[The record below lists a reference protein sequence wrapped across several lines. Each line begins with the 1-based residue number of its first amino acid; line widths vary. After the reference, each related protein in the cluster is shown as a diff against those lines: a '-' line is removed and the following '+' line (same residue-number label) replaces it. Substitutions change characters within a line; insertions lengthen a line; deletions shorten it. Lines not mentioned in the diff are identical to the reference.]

1 MPNTSDLI
9 RKTTFVYPPNLHEL
23 DLASMVTMYRSR
35 GEPRKAAPGKML
47 ACALTKELIRE
58 GKWWFGLYYSQSSWD
73 SLLTKNAKG
82 VPMTPTEFLAMG
94 KIATS
99 QEPVYREFLEVQLD
113 VSPKLS
119 YLLLNDLKQ
128 FGFVLED
135 PQSVLTL
142 SLDGEKA
149 LDGLSRRLFEKRFQP
164 DLLFDTLDSDSS
176 TSSTSRASTVNQ
188 VSLFT

>member
-1 MPNTSDLI
+1 
-9 RKTTFVYPPNLHEL
+9 
-23 DLASMVTMYRSR
+23 
-35 GEPRKAAPGKML
+35 
-47 ACALTKELIRE
+47 
-58 GKWWFGLYYSQSSWD
+58 GKWWFGLYYCQSSWD

-164 DLLFDTLDSDSS
+164 DLLFDTLDADSS
-176 TSSTSRASTVNQ
+176 SSNTSRASTVNQ

>member
-1 MPNTSDLI
+1 
-9 RKTTFVYPPNLHEL
+9 
-23 DLASMVTMYRSR
+23 MVTMYRSR
-35 GEPRKAAPGKML
+35 GEPRKAPPGKML

-82 VPMTPTEFLAMG
+82 VPMTPTDFLAMG
-94 KIATS
+94 KIAVS

-128 FGFVLED
+128 FGFILED
-135 PQSVLTL
+135 PHSVLTL

-149 LDGLSRRLFEKRFQP
+149 LDGLSRRLF
-164 DLLFDTLDSDSS
+164 
-176 TSSTSRASTVNQ
+176 
-188 VSLFT
+188 